1 MLAVDDLSLKLDGG
15 EILGL
20 VGSNG
25 AGKTSTLRTI
35 AGVLPIQAGNV
46 RICGLDLA
54 RQELAA
60 KRLLA
65 WVPDDPQP
73 FDALTV
79 LEHLE
84 FTAELYRIADFRP
97 KAQALLERFELW
109 QKRDALGGELSRGM
123 RQKLAFCCAF
133 LSSPRL
139 LLLDEPLSGLDPHG
153 IRAARQ
159 AIAEQAALG
168 VAVILSS
175 HQLELVEALATRL
188 LILDRGRARF
198 DGPLE
203 QGLAQVAGGNL
214 EDLYF
219 ALTQD
224 GRRGGEP
231 SNGSLDSGLGSGGSG
246 SGRGPNPA
254 DPAAAGPTPGS
265 GHSTPV
271 TPLAQAGA
279 ATNQAGVAAQAGPT
293 SAPLVPAG
301 PASSPES
308 ARPASAPAPS
318 VPATDSSAASPG
330 SGSPAGH

>member
-1 MLAVDDLSLKLDGG
+1 
-15 EILGL
+15 
-20 VGSNG
+20 
-25 AGKTSTLRTI
+25 
-35 AGVLPIQAGNV
+35 
-46 RICGLDLA
+46 
-54 RQELAA
+54 LAA

-79 LEHLE
+79 FEHLE
-84 FTAELYRIADFRP
+84 FTAELYRIAGFRP

-224 GRRGGEP
+224 GRRGGE
-231 SNGSLDSGLGSGGSG
+231 SGGGTLESE
-246 SGRGPNPA
+246 RG
-254 DPAAAGPTPGS
+254 AAASSAEWGPGAGALGAGGPTS
-265 GHSTPV
+265 GVGPSTPV
-271 TPLAQAGA
+271 TPSALAGA
-279 ATNQAGVAAQAGPT
+279 ADLQPGVAAQK
-293 SAPLVPAG
+293 APPGAAPIPAT
-301 PASSPES
+301 PARSPGTATHS
-308 ARPASAPAPS
+308 DAPRPSAPA
-318 VPATDSSAASPG
+318 ADSSAASPG
-330 SGSPAGH
+330 SGSPTGH